1 MKRIL
6 VLLFS
11 FLFLCGCANKT
22 ANVKPVLNGITF
34 DAKLEFYNEVF
45 TCFGEMTKEN
55 LLTLTVKEP
64 ETIKGMKL
72 NVKGNELSAEFM
84 GLTYTPKTE
93 QLPAANVAVV
103 LYNALFDAVN
113 RNPDVEQKNNSFFV
127 ESAENEKYYKIL
139 LSGGGFPLSAEMPF
153 ADLKVQFSNVSII
166 K

>member
-1 MKRIL
+1 
-6 VLLFS
+6 
-11 FLFLCGCANKT
+11 
-22 ANVKPVLNGITF
+22 
-34 DAKLEFYNEVF
+34 
-45 TCFGEMTKEN
+45 
-55 LLTLTVKEP
+55 
-64 ETIKGMKL
+64 
-72 NVKGNELSAEFM
+72 M

-103 LYNALFDAVN
+103 LYNVLFDALN